1 MMIGIPATPP
11 THLERVR
18 ILIVD
23 SGIAQDCTFEVSDLV
38 NFVDSERRNRD
49 GEAEDKE
56 VDRDQVAAERN
67 RIRGQGVTDR
77 HGHGTVIANILHDVA
92 PTAHLLI
99 YRVADADGSVTEWDA
114 LAALATYTNADV
126 INLSLQ
132 FGLKARIC
140 PTCGRQSHTS
150 RSLIFK
156 DIIKQLASRHPRPV
170 VVAAA
175 GNHQSSDLSFPA
187 RFSETIA
194 IGAVNST
201 GELSI
206 LSNYGKQYTEGNEPD
221 NHFVMPDG
229 DDGIELQETIGTFVR
244 RDELNW
250 QGTSFATAYA
260 SGVIAILIAGQSAE
274 NAKYDIILR
283 KLRESAQP
291 RRDREIWSWTYPIIK
306 AQSLSIKTISCV
318 IPAAWHLVIGN
329 NLGLYP
335 KCSVGG

>member
-1 MMIGIPATPP
+1 
-11 THLERVR
+11 VR

-23 SGIAQDCTFEVSDLV
+23 SGIAQDCKFEVSDAV
-38 NFVDSERRNRD
+38 NFVDSQGRNRNE
-49 GEAEDKE
+49 EAGDKE
-56 VDRDQVAAERN
+56 VDHGQVAAERN

-77 HGHGTVIANILHDVA
+77 HGHGTVMANILHDVA
-92 PTAHLLI
+92 PSANLLI

-114 LAALATYTNADV
+114 LAALATYANADV

-140 PTCGRQSHTS
+140 PTCGRHSHTS
-150 RSLIFK
+150 RSQIFEN
-156 DIIKQLASRHPRPV
+156 IIKQLASRHPRPV

-187 RFSETIA
+187 RFAETIA

-201 GELSI
+201 GKLSV

-221 NHFVMPDG
+221 NHFVMPGG
-229 DDGIELQETIGTFVR
+229 DDGVEPQETIGSFGR

-250 QGTSFATAYA
+250 QGTSFAAAYA
-260 SGVIAILIAGQSAE
+260 SGVIAILIARQSAE
-274 NAKYDIILR
+274 KAKYEVILN

-291 RRDREIWSWTYPIIK
+291 REETEKYGHGLIRLSQLK
-306 AQSLSIKTISCV
+306 A
-318 IPAAWHLVIGN
+318 
-329 NLGLYP
+329 
-335 KCSVGG
+335 